1 MIVLI
6 SQIFSLVLA
15 LIVISKSYVD
25 LRSRRESLPMFV
37 VWTLTWTAIVAVA
50 LFPSLIDV
58 LLRGSTAGTGIG
70 RILGM
75 GVVFEF
81 FLLYRVYTRV
91 ERLEQKIAA
100 LVQEV
105 ALQDVQKLGSNTG
118 SQR

>member
-37 VWTLTWTAIVAVA
+37 LWTLTWAVIVAVA
-50 LFPSLIDV
+50 LSPSLIDI
-58 LLRGSTAGTGIG
+58 LLRGSPAGAGIG

-91 ERLEQKIAA
+91 ERLEQKITT

-105 ALQDVQKLGSNTG
+105 ALRDVLKPGAKT
-118 SQR
+118 RI

>member
-15 LIVISKSYVD
+15 VIVVSKSYVD

-37 VWTLTWTAIVAVA
+37 VWTLTWAIIISVA
-50 LFPSLIDV
+50 LSPSLIGF
-58 LLRGSTAGTGIG
+58 LLRGNTTGVGIG

-91 ERLEQKIAA
+91 ERLEQKITT

-105 ALQDVQKLGSNTG
+105 ALRDVVKPGAKTG
-118 SQR
+118 S